1 MRSLALV
8 CWIGAGTAVMAFTGC
23 MGGHPHEQRTGEL
36 LDDKV
41 TAERVREALR
51 SNAAYNFPH
60 VQITSANGT
69 VTLSG
74 SVENEQQKQKAAAIA
89 RSIHRVKTVENR
101 IWLE

>member
-1 MRSLALV
+1 MRNLALA
-8 CWIGAGTAVMAFTGC
+8 CWIGAGAAAMALTGC
-23 MGGHPHEQRTGEL
+23 TGGHPHEQRTGEL

-41 TAERVREALR
+41 TAERVQEALR
-51 SNAAYNFPH
+51 SNAAYDFPH

-101 IWLE
+101 IRLE